1 VSLLNVL
8 QSGGRAAAGG
18 CGAIDFGF
26 GDNAVYAQRK
36 SVREQR
42 EEQEPYDRLPE
53 EMRAQVMSYDVLSCH
68 VI

>member
-1 VSLLNVL
+1 L

-53 EMRAQVMSYDVLSCH
+53 EMRAQVM
-68 VI
+68 